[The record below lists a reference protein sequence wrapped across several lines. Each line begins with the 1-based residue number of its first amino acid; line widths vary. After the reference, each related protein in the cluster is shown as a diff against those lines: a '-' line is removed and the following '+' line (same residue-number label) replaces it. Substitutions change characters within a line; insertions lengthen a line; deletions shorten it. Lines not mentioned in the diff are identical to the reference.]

1 MKTYTILRRPADGS
15 RQSVP
20 AHKVDECL
28 WLPDAGAAMQG
39 QVCYDDAALYVR
51 LSVREQSIRA
61 IALHTSSR
69 MFGLI
74 RFYYGHGYFI
84 YSTESSR
91 GYIRALLVHELEM
104 PGQYDLEPVM
114 AR

>member
-1 MKTYTILRRPADGS
+1 
-15 RQSVP
+15 
-20 AHKVDECL
+20 
-28 WLPDAGAAMQG
+28 
-39 QVCYDDAALYVR
+39 
-51 LSVREQSIRA
+51 
-61 IALHTSSR
+61 

>member
-1 MKTYTILRRPADGS
+1 MVIDSADAEVKKLLVE
-15 RQSVP
+15 RF
-20 AHKVDECL
+20 
-28 WLPDAGAAMQG
+28 
-39 QVCYDDAALYVR
+39 
-51 LSVREQSIRA
+51 
-61 IALHTSSR
+61 SSS
-69 MFGLI
+69 LI

>member
-1 MKTYTILRRPADGS
+1 MN
-15 RQSVP
+15 
-20 AHKVDECL
+20 
-28 WLPDAGAAMQG
+28 AGLAAAG
-39 QVCYDDAALYVR
+39 PERY
-51 LSVREQSIRA
+51 SFSITNSEQSIRA

>member
-1 MKTYTILRRPADGS
+1 MRSPLTLTNSACSVGS
-15 RQSVP
+15 AITKSGIGGMLIDRV
-20 AHKVDECL
+20 ETLC
-28 WLPDAGAAMQG
+28 
-39 QVCYDDAALYVR
+39 
-51 LSVREQSIRA
+51 REQSIRA